1 MNVWNQLVGQPDV
14 VDQLSQAA
22 AAEQP
27 THAWLF
33 TGPAGSG
40 RSTAALAFAAALLCD
55 QLNPTDRGCGH
66 CKSCQTVFSGSHA
79 DLTHFSTENPNI
91 KIEEARELV
100 VKAQDRPAVGRWR
113 IMIVEDA
120 DRMPERTSN
129 VLLKALE
136 EPPPHTIWL
145 LCAPSPVDVL
155 ITIRS
160 RCRPVKLRVPQRAD
174 VVNLLVS
181 EGITENLALHCAA
194 LAQGHIE
201 VARRLATLEEARTRR
216 ETVVRMPISLRSLPA
231 AMKAAEDLITIA
243 DEEAEADAEA
253 RNEVEKAQ
261 LMTTLGVQEGEKVTP
276 SVRSQLRQL
285 EEDQKRRARRIKTDT
300 LDRFLIDIQTVFRDV
315 LTLQMRTGSELI
327 NTHLREELQRYAA
340 NTTEVKTLERLDRVS
355 LTRRR
360 IATNASAKLAFEAMM
375 AGFVTGN

>member
-1 MNVWNQLVGQPDV
+1 
-14 VDQLSQAA
+14 
-22 AAEQP
+22 
-27 THAWLF
+27 
-33 TGPAGSG
+33 
-40 RSTAALAFAAALLCD
+40 
-55 QLNPTDRGCGH
+55 
-66 CKSCQTVFSGSHA
+66 
-79 DLTHFSTENPNI
+79 
-91 KIEEARELV
+91 
-100 VKAQDRPAVGRWR
+100 
-113 IMIVEDA
+113 
-120 DRMPERTSN
+120 
-129 VLLKALE
+129 
-136 EPPPHTIWL
+136 
-145 LCAPSPVDVL
+145 
-155 ITIRS
+155 
-160 RCRPVKLRVPQRAD
+160 
-174 VVNLLVS
+174 
-181 EGITENLALHCAA
+181 
-194 LAQGHIE
+194 
-201 VARRLATLEEARTRR
+201 
-216 ETVVRMPISLRSLPA
+216 
-231 AMKAAEDLITIA
+231 MKAAEDLITIA